1 MFELIFFS
9 SHLPALYFFPFNYRL
24 FSTLIS
30 NVVKKKK
37 KKHNN
42 HIFVSM
48 SKTHK
53 TNLAHIIFFFLIQG
67 DFFSEFHKGQSIT
80 IRC

>member
-37 KKHNN
+37 KKKKNTTTIYLFQCPK
-42 HIFVSM
+42 HI
-48 SKTHK
+48 KQ
-53 TNLAHIIFFFLIQG
+53 I
-67 DFFSEFHKGQSIT
+67 
-80 IRC
+80 

>member
-37 KKHNN
+37 KKKK
-42 HIFVSM
+42 
-48 SKTHK
+48 KTQQPYICFNVQN
-53 TNLAHIIFFFLIQG
+53 T
-67 DFFSEFHKGQSIT
+67 
-80 IRC
+80 

>member
-37 KKHNN
+37 KK
-42 HIFVSM
+42 
-48 SKTHK
+48 KTQQPYICFNVQN
-53 TNLAHIIFFFLIQG
+53 T
-67 DFFSEFHKGQSIT
+67 
-80 IRC
+80 